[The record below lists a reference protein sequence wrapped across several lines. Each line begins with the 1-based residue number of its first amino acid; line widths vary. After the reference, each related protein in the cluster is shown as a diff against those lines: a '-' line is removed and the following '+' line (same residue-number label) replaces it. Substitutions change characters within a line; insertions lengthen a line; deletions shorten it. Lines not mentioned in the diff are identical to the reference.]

1 MTAVNWLAFLSFWPP
16 PVAKAALAAADEDD
30 HCWFQGKRDGVSV

>member
-16 PVAKAALAAADEDD
+16 PVAKATLAADEDD
-30 HCWFQGKRDGVSV
+30 DCWFQGK